1 MNTLFPEFFL
11 TVMFISIVF
20 LHIAKKNFSVAIA
33 YGIQSFAIVMLLINS
48 YFVSRSPTFL
58 LVALLG
64 LIVKVIMAPIFIIH
78 KINKHDLKFLVS
90 SYVNVPITLIIV
102 AMLTAIAN
110 SRLFTP
116 LVTLIPANQQ
126 LLSLSLAALLISVF
140 LIINR
145 KGAISQIVG
154 VLSLENSIIAFGLFS
169 VIDQSLILEIGIVFS
184 ISVWIIVATVFISM
198 IYRNFGSLDVTQ
210 MKQLKD

>member
-1 MNTLFPEFFL
+1 M
-11 TVMFISIVF
+11 F

-145 KGAISQIVG
+145 KGAISLIVG

>member
-90 SYVNVPITLIIV
+90 SYVNVPITLIVV